1 MIFCLI
7 ILAAIIVKG
16 TIPFVIVYSDYAY
29 CIFHTST
36 MDLLEIFKKWHGV
49 SVCTRRID
57 MSTLINI
64 HPNYAYLP
72 IHRNLSSYSCFKNI

>member
-36 MDLLEIFKKWHGV
+36 MDLL
-49 SVCTRRID
+49 
-57 MSTLINI
+57 
-64 HPNYAYLP
+64 P